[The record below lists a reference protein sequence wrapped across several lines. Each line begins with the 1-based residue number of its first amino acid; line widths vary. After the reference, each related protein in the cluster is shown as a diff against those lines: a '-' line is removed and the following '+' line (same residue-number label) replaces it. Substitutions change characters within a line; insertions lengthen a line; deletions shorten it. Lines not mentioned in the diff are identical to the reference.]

1 MSKLILLVRAMTALG
16 LLAMT
21 PEARAAEPAP
31 EPTTAPTKACA
42 AHSDVVRKLADRFG
56 ETRTSIGLHKDDAV
70 VEVFS
75 SDATGTW
82 TIVVTGADGMSCL
95 LAAGQRW
102 EQLPAKASVAKG
114 DQGA

>member
-21 PEARAAEPAP
+21 PEARAEEPG
-31 EPTTAPTKACA
+31 KACA
-42 AHSDVVRKLADRFG
+42 AHADVVRKLSDRFG

-75 SDATGTW
+75 SAATGTW
-82 TIVVTGADGMSCL
+82 TIVVTGTDGMSCL
-95 LAAGQRW
+95 LAAGKGW
-102 EQLPAKASVAKG
+102 EQAPAGMPASS

>member
-21 PEARAAEPAP
+21 PEARAE
-31 EPTTAPTKACA
+31 EQGSACA
-42 AHSDVVRKLADRFG
+42 AHADVVRKLADRFG
-56 ETRTSIGLHKDDAV
+56 ETRTSIGLHKDDKV

-75 SDATGTW
+75 SAATGTW
-82 TIVVTGADGMSCL
+82 TIVVTGTDGMSCL
-95 LAAGQRW
+95 LAAGRGW
-102 EQLPAKASVAKG
+102 EQLPRSLPAEGARR

>member
-1 MSKLILLVRAMTALG
+1 MSKLIPLLRAVTAIG
-16 LLAMT
+16 LLALG
-21 PEARAAEPAP
+21 PAGRADEVGN
-31 EPTTAPTKACA
+31 ACA
-42 AHSDVVRKLADRFG
+42 AHADVVRKLADRFG

-75 SDATGTW
+75 SAATGTW
-82 TIVVTGADGMSCL
+82 TIIVTGADGMSCL

-102 EQLPAKASVAKG
+102 EQFPTSATGVHR

>member
-1 MSKLILLVRAMTALG
+1 MSKLIPVLRAVAAAG
-16 LLAMT
+16 LLAT
-21 PEARAAEPAP
+21 ATGARADDAGS
-31 EPTTAPTKACA
+31 ACA
-42 AHSDVVRKLADRFG
+42 AHADVVRKLADRFG
-56 ETRTSIGLHKDDAV
+56 EIRTSIGLHKDDAV

-75 SDATGTW
+75 SAATGTW

-102 EQLPAKASVAKG
+102 EQFPTAAAGLRR

>member
-1 MSKLILLVRAMTALG
+1 MSKLIPVLRVVFRAVALTG
-16 LLAMT
+16 LLAM
-21 PEARAAEPAP
+21 ASGVRADDAGN
-31 EPTTAPTKACA
+31 ACA
-42 AHSDVVRKLADRFG
+42 AHADVVRKLADRFG

-75 SDATGTW
+75 SAATGTW

-102 EQLPAKASVAKG
+102 EQAPMPVVG
-114 DQGA
+114 IRRDQGA